1 MGSEMCIRDRD
12 TLIGQGAQ
20 ALVFDMRNNGGGTLS
35 SVTKMLDKLLPEGD
49 IISAEYKDGT
59 VEVLAKSDENEI
71 DLPMVV
77 LTNNRTASA
86 AELFTQ
92 ALRDYGKAKSV
103 GVTTYGKGTMQTVK
117 KLNDGSAVNV
127 TVARYLP
134 PSGVGY
140 DGEGVKP
147 DYEVELTADME
158 ANLENLDETTD
169 PQLKKALEVV
179 VSSLRGEGIEPSG
192 EVSQPE
198 SGEVSQQSA
207 EGESTAA

>member
-1 MGSEMCIRDRD
+1 
-12 TLIGQGAQ
+12 
-20 ALVFDMRNNGGGTLS
+20 
-35 SVTKMLDKLLPEGD
+35 
-49 IISAEYKDGT
+49 
-59 VEVLAKSDENEI
+59 
-71 DLPMVV
+71 
-77 LTNNRTASA
+77 
-86 AELFTQ
+86 
-92 ALRDYGKAKSV
+92 
-103 GVTTYGKGTMQTVK
+103 MQTVK

-134 PSGVGY
+134 PSGVSY
-140 DGEGVKP
+140 DGEGIKP

-169 PQLKKALEVV
+169 PKLKKALEVV

-198 SGEVSQQSA
+198 SGEASQQSA

>member
-1 MGSEMCIRDRD
+1 M
-12 TLIGQGAQ
+12 
-20 ALVFDMRNNGGGTLS
+20 
-35 SVTKMLDKLLPEGD
+35 TKMLDKLLPEGD

-134 PSGVGY
+134 PSGVSY
-140 DGEGVKP
+140 DGEGIKP

-198 SGEVSQQSA
+198 SGEASQQSA